1 MPVAAPPRL
10 LPLKARDQVALVVES
25 LPVLSATVVAT
36 TREEATLLLGP
47 ESQLPARMLHRRSA
61 AIETAVEGRRYRGEG
76 ELAMTSGRRGRVRDD
91 TVIFHF
97 EKAGAPLVR
106 RQHERSPAVLPV
118 TVVPIR
124 AQLPPARALTV
135 DISAYGALV
144 RAPGQIANGQELLL
158 HLQLPNEELPIPAS
172 GEVVRRTPEG
182 LVGVRLDKM
191 RPADRDLVTAW
202 IRGRSAGA
210 LGR

>member
-1 MPVAAPPRL
+1 MAVAAPKL

-25 LPVLSATVVAT
+25 FPVLPATVVST
-36 TREEATLLLGP
+36 TREEATLLLAP
-47 ESQLPARMLHRRSA
+47 DALLPARMLHRRPAS
-61 AIETAVEGRRYRGEG
+61 IETAVDGRRYRGDG
-76 ELAMTSGRRGRVRDD
+76 ELAMASGRRGRVRDD

-97 EKAGAPLVR
+97 EKAGAPLR

-144 RAPGQIANGQELLL
+144 RTPGQIANGQELLL
-158 HLQLPNEELPIPAS
+158 HLQLPTEELPIPAS
-172 GEVVRRTPEG
+172 GEVVRRTPDG

-191 RPADRDLVTAW
+191 RPADRDLVIAW